1 MAGGLPDILA
11 PDLSVVFCGLNPGV
25 NAAATGHHFLGRG
38 NRFWQVIHLAGFTP
52 MQIAPEHDASV
63 LAFGVG
69 LTTLVERP
77 TPSAI
82 ELGDDEFVAGGLTL
96 RRKIERLPARQSGSC
111 PIQAAAT
118 AASALRHSLRR
129 IANFA
134 AHLIR
139 RRRSGPARTF
149 DRTTPRA
156 DGMPQSGRCGD
167 KIRQAVAVA
176 RRKIQTAFRRRRG
189 RVTFPHTARNRP

>member
-96 RRKIERLPARQSGSC
+96 RRKIERYAPRNVAFLGKAAFSAIANKREVSWGRQPESIAGAAIWILPNPSGRNRGFSL
-111 PIQAAAT
+111 AALV
-118 AASALRHSLRR
+118 AAYRELRR
-129 IANFA
+129 A
-134 AHLIR
+134 L
-139 RRRSGPARTF
+139 
-149 DRTTPRA
+149 D
-156 DGMPQSGRCGD
+156 
-167 KIRQAVAVA
+167 
-176 RRKIQTAFRRRRG
+176 
-189 RVTFPHTARNRP
+189 